1 MPASLAQ
8 RRANHDVGQRV
19 QFGQTVER
27 RAEPLRTTII
37 LMFCV
42 LACSVNAD
50 PADEPPS
57 QWWSQ
62 RGDGAYVIDLYF
74 FWTRTCPHC
83 QAARPDIARL
93 SEDWP
98 WVRVHSLSLTN
109 APENGRRYVTL
120 ASQIG
125 ERAQSVP
132 AFLFCGRMLTGYDNP
147 QGMGSVLRE
156 ALQTCREQLA
166 RGENPLASPTPPA
179 ATHTW
184 LPSIGEVDLE
194 QWSLPLVTIT
204 LGALDSLNPCAFF
217 VLLFLLSLLVH
228 ARSRARMLLIGGV
241 FVGISGLVYF
251 LFMAAWLN
259 LFLFVGEVLW
269 ITTGAGLLALIMG
282 LINIKDFFYFQRGVS
297 LSIPEGAKPGLFN
310 RMRRLVGAPTL
321 ASMLVGTVVL
331 GILANAYEL
340 LCTAGF
346 PMVFSRILTLREL
359 SPGGYYSY
367 IVLYCLV
374 YVLPLFLIVMVFALT
389 LGQRKLSANEGR
401 LLKLM
406 SGLMMAALG
415 TILIL
420 APAQLNKLGTT
431 LIMLAA
437 VLVVTA
443 GAWRWMRNNA

>member
-1 MPASLAQ
+1 MFWLLAGS
-8 RRANHDVGQRV
+8 ANAG
-19 QFGQTVER
+19 T
-27 RAEPLRTTII
+27 
-37 LMFCV
+37 
-42 LACSVNAD
+42 AD
-50 PADEPPS
+50 DIPS

-62 RGDGAYVIDLYF
+62 RGDGSYAIDLYF
-74 FWTRTCPHC
+74 FWTGTCPHC
-83 QAARPDIARL
+83 QAARPDIAQL
-93 SEDWP
+93 GEELP

-109 APENGRRYVTL
+109 APDNSRRYVTL
-120 ASQIG
+120 AQQIG

-147 QGMGSVLRE
+147 QGMGQVLRQ
-156 ALQTCREQLA
+156 ALQQCREQLA
-166 RGENPLASPTPPA
+166 RGDNPLTSPAPPPPA
-179 ATHTW
+179 FSW
-184 LPSIGEVDLE
+184 LPSMGEADLE
-194 QWSLPLVTIT
+194 QWSLPLVAIT

-259 LFLFVGEVLW
+259 LFLFVGQVFW
-269 ITTGAGLLALIMG
+269 ITTGAGLLALVMG
-282 LINIKDFFYFQRGVS
+282 LINIKEFFYFQRGVS
-297 LSIPEGAKPGLFN
+297 LTIPDHAKPGLFK
-310 RMRRLVGAPTL
+310 RMRHLVGAPTL
-321 ASMLVGTVVL
+321 PSMLAGTVVL

-367 IVLYCLV
+367 IALYCLV
-374 YVLPLFLIVMVFALT
+374 YVLPLFLIVTVFAMT
-389 LGQRKLSANEGR
+389 LGQRKLSADEGR

-415 TILIL
+415 TLLVL
-420 APAQLNKLGTT
+420 APARLNQLGTT
-431 LIMLAA
+431 LILLAA
-437 VLVVTA
+437 VLTLTA
-443 GAWRWMRNNA
+443 IAWRWTRNHA